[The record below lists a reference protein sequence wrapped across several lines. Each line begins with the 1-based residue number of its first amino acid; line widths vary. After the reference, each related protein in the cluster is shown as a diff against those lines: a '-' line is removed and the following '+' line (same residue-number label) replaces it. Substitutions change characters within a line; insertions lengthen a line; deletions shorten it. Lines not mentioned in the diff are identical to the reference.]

1 MNIIVKISLRWHA
14 IKDIFSALAPLMLIV
29 LKIFFRLSKPY
40 LFLSGSA
47 DLKEETHE
55 EICLNKRKPRRGD
68 ETDIWGNWDKAK
80 TWREQ
85 FSEKSGEARK
95 LRGVRKSWKEIWDLG
110 IWRNPP
116 RRQMGLWNLPTGR
129 WDARGRG
136 VTRLCTISP
145 LVIIILSYRFISS
158 SWGSSSSQSSLSWSS
173 WSWSSSSSSWCRWD
187 VPPGIDPDPA
197 GAWTALRSSWPP
209 GNYHFYFGVDLFV
222 NLKIRFFWPPGN
234 YHQLILFTSSVSTA
248 LCSLCSLSVCTV
260 LQVLQVLLAHLRV
273 DFRAFL
279 FWVDLFVGLSPFYVF
294 IGPR

>member
-68 ETDIWGNWDKAK
+68 ETDIWGNWDIAK

-116 RRQMGLWNLPTGR
+116 RRQMGLWNPPQADGTP
-129 WDARGRG
+129 AAE
-136 VTRLCTISP
+136 VSP
-145 LVIIILSYRFISS
+145 DYAQSPPSLSSYYHIVSFHHHEDLLHHNHHYRDHHDHDHDHHHHGAGEMSRPGSTLIQPEPEQLYVPLGPPVIIINSYFSHL
-158 SWGSSSSQSSLSWSS
+158 QSLQLYAVYAVCQS
-173 WSWSSSSSSWCRWD
+173 
-187 VPPGIDPDPA
+187 VQ
-197 GAWTALRSSWPP
+197 
-209 GNYHFYFGVDLFV
+209 FY
-222 NLKIRFFWPPGN
+222 K
-234 YHQLILFTSSVSTA
+234 
-248 LCSLCSLSVCTV
+248 
-260 LQVLQVLLAHLRV
+260 
-273 DFRAFL
+273 
-279 FWVDLFVGLSPFYVF
+279 FYKF
-294 IGPR
+294 Y